1 MSLGEKL
8 KSLRTSKKMSQQDV
22 ASLLGIERSTY
33 GKYET
38 GDSSPDYGKLV
49 KLAAFFNVTTDYL
62 LGVNKE
68 KDFYVPETIAAH
80 FDGDEYS
87 DEDLRDIE
95 KFLDYLKSKKK

>member
-8 KSLRTSKKMSQQDV
+8 KLLRTSKKMSQQDV

-38 GDSSPDYGKLV
+38 GDSSPDYSKLV
-49 KLAAFFNVTTDYL
+49 TLANFFNVTTDYL
-62 LGVNKE
+62 LSVQKE
-68 KDFYVPETIAAH
+68 KDHYVPETIAAH